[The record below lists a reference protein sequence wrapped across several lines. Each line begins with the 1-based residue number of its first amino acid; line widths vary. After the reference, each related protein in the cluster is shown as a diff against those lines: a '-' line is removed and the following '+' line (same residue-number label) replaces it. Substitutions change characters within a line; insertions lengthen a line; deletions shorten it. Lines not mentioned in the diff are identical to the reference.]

1 MVRISDSHASHILAE
16 LREKHCVEM
25 HVDPVDARSRIV
37 ELTAEGHAIAIAWR
51 EHVRVAL
58 GKRIWRWPAAK
69 QEAIADAMAELCR
82 RLRSP
87 EYY

>member
-1 MVRISDSHASHILAE
+1 MNGPCNFQGFHGPAPAAS
-16 LREKHCVEM
+16 VM
-25 HVDPVDARSRIV
+25 RSRIV
-37 ELTAEGHAIAIAWR
+37 ELTAEGRAIAIAWR